1 MPYPFAHPAAILPL
15 PAIMGRFAV
24 PSALAIGSVA
34 PDFWYVVPFA
44 TRGDAHSVSGLLW
57 FCLPVGLLVYALFH
71 LVLKQPLIAL
81 LSPRL
86 AHFTCPALPA
96 APLGAVLASLLA
108 GALTHLA
115 WDNLTHPD
123 AHDGVGHNWI
133 QHANT
138 ALGALGLGWWLVY
151 KLRRAPAAASPGLS
165 FTVRIWTCLALLAVA
180 GIAAWWSSLAVPA
193 STDGG
198 RQAIRQLVRSA
209 GIAGAEGLWMAILA
223 YCLVW
228 QFRAKRTT
236 SA

>member
-1 MPYPFAHPAAILPL
+1 
-15 PAIMGRFAV
+15 MGRFAV

-34 PDFWYVVPFA
+34 PDLWYVVPFA
-44 TRGDAHSVSGLLW
+44 TRGDAHSISGLLW

-71 LVLKQPLIAL
+71 LILKEPLIAL

-86 AHFTCPALPA
+86 AHFSCRGLPP

-115 WDNLTHPD
+115 WDNLTHSD
-123 AHDGVGHNWI
+123 AHFLGSDGAGHNWV

-138 ALGALGLGWWLVY
+138 ALGALVLGWWVVY
-151 KLRRAPAAASPGLS
+151 KLRRAPAAASSGLS
-165 FTVRIWTCLALLAVA
+165 FTVRIWTCFALLAVA
-180 GIAAWWSSLAVPA
+180 GIAAWWSSLALPA
-193 STDGG
+193 STEGG

-209 GIAGAEGLWMAILA
+209 GIAGAEALWTAILA

-228 QFRAKRTT
+228 QFRAKRST

>member
-1 MPYPFAHPAAILPL
+1 
-15 PAIMGRFAV
+15 MGRFAV

-57 FCLPVGLLVYALFH
+57 FCLPVGLLAYALFH
-71 LVLKQPLIAL
+71 LVLKEPLIAL
-81 LSPRL
+81 VSPRL
-86 AHFTCPALPA
+86 AHFGCRGLPA

-115 WDNLTHPD
+115 WDNLTHSD
-123 AHDGVGHNWI
+123 QDGGQGHNWV

-138 ALGALGLGWWLVY
+138 ALGTLVLGWWLVY
-151 KLRRAPAAASPGLS
+151 KLRRAPAAASSGLS
-165 FTVRIWTCLALLAVA
+165 FTARIWTCLALLAVA
-180 GIAAWWSSLAVPA
+180 AIAGWWSSLTLPA

-209 GIAGAEGLWMAILA
+209 GIAGAEGLWTAILA

-228 QFRAKRTT
+228 QYRAKPTT